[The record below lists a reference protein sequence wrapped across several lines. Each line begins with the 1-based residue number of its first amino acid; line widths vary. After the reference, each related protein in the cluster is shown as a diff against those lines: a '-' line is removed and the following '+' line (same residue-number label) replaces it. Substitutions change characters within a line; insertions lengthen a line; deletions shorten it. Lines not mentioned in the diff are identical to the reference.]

1 MVRVPFAS
9 TRLPSQPDLI
19 QRPNLERRT
28 SMSDVTMS
36 ELDAQNTQRFVRE
49 LVVGF
54 LIPWMEKY
62 VAEWNN
68 SVREYLRLSL
78 VRLIKYFQFSST
90 RRLPSRLL
98 SSTTR
103 RFFGSSTST
112 PSTATSSGS
121 GNPLESQSWMHRRLA
136 EFSTILGDYKLASL
150 VWETLRKDSSVG
162 SDVLPLILAPAA
174 PLSVYATAALQTL
187 GLNNPEVL
195 ASSQF
200 RAMLYAVR
208 WEIGIPQFAN
218 IDGERWLAMASGS
231 AEEPFSALLLARAA
245 SLSNRRGAKRRAA
258 LWYTMAAR
266 KLERSGVV
274 CDCRRAISTF

>member
-1 MVRVPFAS
+1 MDGKICGRMEQFGKGILRV
-9 TRLPSQPDLI
+9 
-19 QRPNLERRT
+19 
-28 SMSDVTMS
+28 
-36 ELDAQNTQRFVRE
+36 
-49 LVVGF
+49 
-54 LIPWMEKY
+54 
-62 VAEWNN
+62 
-68 SVREYLRLSL
+68 SL
-78 VRLIKYFQFSST
+78 ARLIRYLQFSST

-103 RFFGSSTST
+103 RFFGSSSST
-112 PSTATSSGS
+112 PSAATSAGT

-162 SDVLPLILAPAA
+162 ADVLPLILAPA
-174 PLSVYATAALQTL
+174 PILSVYATTALQAL
-187 GLNNPEVL
+187 GLNHPEVPAL
-195 ASSQF
+195 SQL
-200 RAMLYAVR
+200 RAILYAVR

-218 IDGERWLAMASGS
+218 IDGERWLAMASGN

-245 SLSNRRGAKRRAA
+245 SLSNNRGDRRRAA

-274 CDCRRAISTF
+274 CNTLRAILTC